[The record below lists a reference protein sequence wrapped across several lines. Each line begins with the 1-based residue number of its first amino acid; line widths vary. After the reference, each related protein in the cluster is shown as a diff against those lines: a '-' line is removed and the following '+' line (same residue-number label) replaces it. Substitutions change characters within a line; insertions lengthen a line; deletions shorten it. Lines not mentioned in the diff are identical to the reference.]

1 MPPVYSL
8 PQANISSDVD
18 EPEPDGLIRTPKLL
32 LSCAP
37 SPVWIGV
44 LSFMRSSCLSW

>member
-1 MPPVYSL
+1 MSPVYSL
-8 PQANISSDVD
+8 PQANISNDVD

-37 SPVWIGV
+37 IPMWIG
-44 LSFMRSSCLSW
+44 SMSTSIERSP